1 MHVMIDLETLSTRTD
16 AAIVQIGAVLFEPVS
31 GGKVRNDRPFNR
43 HVLVQDGAGSID
55 NGTLAWWLQQP
66 NARDMGKALEADAV
80 PLAQALQDLV
90 EWPMKAMEL
99 EWSAIGG
106 VWAKPADFDLA
117 ILKTAFAR
125 FGTTPPWDRRATRC
139 ARTLFE
145 VSGGEP
151 SIDWTGLR
159 HHDAF
164 DDALGQ
170 AMQVQA
176 LASRRR

>member
-31 GGKVRNDRPFNR
+31 RGKIRNDKPFMR

-55 NGTLAWWLQQP
+55 NSTLAWWLQQP
-66 NARDMGKALEADAV
+66 NAKALGRALETTAV
-80 PLAQALQDLV
+80 PLAQALEDLV
-90 EWPMKAMEL
+90 AWPKQAVDL
-99 EWSAIGG
+99 EWDAITG

-125 FGTTPPWDRRATRC
+125 FGALPPWDRRVTRC
-139 ARTLFE
+139 AKTLFE
-145 VSGGEP
+145 VSGGAPE
-151 SIDWTGLR
+151 IDWTGLD

-170 AMQVQA
+170 AMQVQKVA
-176 LASRRR
+176 ARR